1 MGLRDQVRR
10 LKLDMQG
17 SLESFE
23 LLDGSLYHYD
33 PAEAHKE
40 LFVAAVAL
48 GVGEVPDPPELYQ
61 KLCQAKD
68 AAAVL
73 ERLAPENP
81 EQAFVDPSEIYD
93 REILIKERR
102 LVPIVAEE
110 PEDLS
115 EK

>member
-1 MGLRDQVRR
+1 MRLRAQVRR
-10 LKLDMQG
+10 LKLDLEG

-23 LLDGSLYHYD
+23 LLDGSRYYFD
-33 PAEAHKE
+33 TAEAHKE
-40 LFVAAVAL
+40 LFLAACAL

-68 AAAVL
+68 PAAVL

-81 EQAFVDPSEIYD
+81 EKAFVNPSEIYD

-102 LVPIVAEE
+102 LVPIVAPE

-115 EK
+115 EQ